1 MGSIN
6 LITLEKPTA
15 DEVPLQT
22 QLNETLV
29 RELLATAKGGAAGLL
44 VATFLC
50 WLLVHPWPGHAV
62 TAAFAALIGVT
73 ATRLVGSIWIERRL
87 IHRMPYMRVFLWLAV
102 IYASNGASLAVF
114 IVAAC
119 PHLPV
124 VSTLML
130 LVIMIGINSTAMVTM
145 AASPLVYVLY
155 LSPTLAA
162 WFIVAFTDPLPGLEH
177 ALQGALPVYG
187 IVMAFTMRTVHR
199 RLRHNIVLRLR
210 LGASLGDLRDAQ
222 ARLVEASREAGRSD
236 VATAVLHNV
245 GNVLNSV
252 NVSAVLVND
261 IVTNLRT
268 AKLSQIATMITEHGD
283 DLARFFHDDARGQKL
298 PLYFEQLHVALERDK
313 AAAATELQSLIRN
326 IDHIKVIVSSQ
337 QSHVKPSGAIETFD
351 ARDLLDDALKFSVS
365 ATEHHAIEVIRR
377 FDAVPPVS
385 LDRHKVL
392 QIVMNLLTN
401 ARDAVLTKPA
411 GERQIIVSTRAG
423 DNASLEIGIED
434 NGCGVDPQHLDRIF
448 HLGFT
453 TKTAGNG
460 LGLHYSACAAR
471 ELHGNLTARSEGVG
485 RGASFLL
492 VLPLDAMAAR

>member
-1 MGSIN
+1 VGSIN
-6 LITLEKPTA
+6 LITLEKPTP
-15 DEVPLQT
+15 DESPLLE

-29 RELLATAKGGAAGLL
+29 RELLATAKGGAAGLIIAS
-44 VATFLC
+44 VLC
-50 WLLVHPWPGHAV
+50 WMLVHPWAGEAV
-62 TAAFAALIGVT
+62 TAAFVSLIGISSIRLLGSLWIQR
-73 ATRLVGSIWIERRL
+73 RLVNRV
-87 IHRMPYMRVFLWLAV
+87 PYMRVFLWLAV
-102 IYASNGASLAVF
+102 IYAANGGCLAAVILAS
-114 IVAAC
+114 C

-145 AASPLVYVLY
+145 AASPFVYVLY

-177 ALQGALPVYG
+177 ALQAALPLYG
-187 IVMAFTMRTVHR
+187 IVMAFTMRSVHR

-210 LGASLGDLRDAQ
+210 LGASIGDLRDTQ

-252 NVSAVLVND
+252 NVSAVMVND
-261 IVTNLRT
+261 LVTGLRT
-268 AKLSQIATMITEHGD
+268 AKLSQIATMISDHSD
-283 DLARFFHDDARGQKL
+283 DLAAFFRDDARGQKL
-298 PLYFEQLHVALERDK
+298 PTYFAQLHAALERDK

-326 IDHIKVIVSSQ
+326 VDHIKIIVKSQ
-337 QSHVKPSGAIETFD
+337 QSHVKPGGAIETFD
-351 ARDLLDDALKFSVS
+351 ARELLDDALKFSAAS
-365 ATEHHAIEVIRR
+365 GDDHAIEIIRR

-411 GERQIIVSTRAG
+411 GERQIIVSTRAA
-423 DNASLEIGIED
+423 DNASLEIAVED

-453 TKTAGNG
+453 TKAAGNG

-471 ELHGNLTARSEGVG
+471 ELHGNLTARSDGIG
-485 RGASFLL
+485 RGAAFLL
-492 VLPLDAMAAR
+492 VLPLDAMTAR

>member
-1 MGSIN
+1 VRSIN
-6 LITLEKPTA
+6 LITLEKPGA
-15 DEVPLQT
+15 DEAPLQA

-29 RELLATAKGGAAGLL
+29 RELIATAKGGAAGLI
-44 VATFLC
+44 VASVLC
-50 WLLVHPWPGHAV
+50 WMLVRPWTGAAV
-62 TAAFAALIGVT
+62 SAVFVALIGVT
-73 ATRLVGSIWIERRL
+73 AIRLVGSLWIQRRW
-87 IHRMPYMRVFLWLAV
+87 IDRVAYMRPFVWLAV
-102 IYASNGASLAVF
+102 IYAANGVCLAAVVLAS
-114 IVAAC
+114 C

-145 AASPLVYVLY
+145 AASPFVYILY
-155 LSPTLAA
+155 LSPTMTA
-162 WFIVAFTDPLPGLEH
+162 WFIVAFSDPLPGLEH
-177 ALQGALPVYG
+177 ALQAALPLYA
-187 IVMAFTMRTVHR
+187 IVMALAMRTVHR
-199 RLRHNIVLRLR
+199 RLRNNIVLRLR
-210 LGASLGDLRDAQ
+210 LAASLGDLRDMQ
-222 ARLVEASREAGRSD
+222 ARLVEASRQAGRSD

-252 NVSAVLVND
+252 NVSAVVVND

-268 AKLSQIATMITEHGD
+268 AKLSQIGTMITEHGD
-283 DLARFFHDDARGQKL
+283 DLAAFFHDDPRGQKL
-298 PLYFEQLHVALERDK
+298 PAYFAQLHAALESDK

-337 QSHVKPSGAIETFD
+337 QSHVKPGGAIETFD
-351 ARDLLDDALKFSVS
+351 ARDLLDDALKFSAAS
-365 ATEHHAIEVIRR
+365 GDQHAIEIVRR
-377 FDAVPPVS
+377 FDDVPPVN

-401 ARDAVLTKPA
+401 ARDAVLTRPA

-423 DNASLEIGIED
+423 DHASFEIAVED

-485 RGASFLL
+485 RGAAFLL
-492 VLPLDAMAAR
+492 VLPRDAMTAR